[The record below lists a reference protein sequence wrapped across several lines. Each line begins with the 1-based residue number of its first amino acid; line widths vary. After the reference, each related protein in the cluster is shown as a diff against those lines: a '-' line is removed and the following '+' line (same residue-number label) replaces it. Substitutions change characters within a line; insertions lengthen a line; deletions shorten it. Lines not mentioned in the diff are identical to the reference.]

1 LTSRSEKGQ
10 NIRQPTDQTYR
21 AKAFV
26 LAQKFYMGMFFCQN
40 ELFLLL
46 QPLQTNNQNF
56 NNKNEGFSYNSFVWA
71 FCPFLLLDVNE

>member
-1 LTSRSEKGQ
+1 M
-10 NIRQPTDQTYR
+10 
-21 AKAFV
+21 
-26 LAQKFYMGMFFCQN
+26 FYIGMIKFFCQN
-40 ELFLLL
+40 EFFLFL